1 MEIYVSFSSS
11 SLHLFGYSVVHAS
24 KEVASEEMM
33 KSYAFVIYEFRFG
46 NKGGKNLNLFYF
58 IIASCI
64 FNVVRKGI
72 SRIDRVFMVNLI

>member
-1 MEIYVSFSSS
+1 
-11 SLHLFGYSVVHAS
+11 
-24 KEVASEEMM
+24 M

>member
-1 MEIYVSFSSS
+1 MNLDLEIKKY
-11 SLHLFGYSVVHAS
+11 
-24 KEVASEEMM
+24 
-33 KSYAFVIYEFRFG
+33 
-46 NKGGKNLNLFYF
+46 GKNLNLLYF